1 MRKMASMTLFDEVRR
16 RNVHRVAIAYV
27 AAAWLIIQVAETLL
41 PVFGFEDLVLRP
53 IVILLAIGF
62 VPALV
67 LSWKFEWTPS
77 GLVADA
83 NVAPSQRGRS
93 SRILDRAITAFLVVA
108 VAYFAID
115 KFVLDAPV
123 ASGQKSIAVLP
134 LANISNDPE
143 QDYFGAG
150 ISISLTNLLAS
161 IPELRVMSSNT
172 LSMFAGQEVTNSEA
186 AQILDVTYI
195 VSGAVR
201 KADDRVRIA
210 IQLFDARENALLWS
224 EDYERTLDDIFEI
237 QDDISAHVI
246 GQLRLQLVDEPPTS
260 EQIDPRAYELYLRAH
275 HLWHQVRTAEA
286 LTEAVGLMEQVVEM
300 EPAFVPGLST
310 LAFSLRDA
318 NEMGLAVSQAADGRI
333 RALVDRMAKLA
344 PDSSYTNGWLAY
356 LAELDGED
364 LQTQAMYRERAVVG
378 ATDTNVY
385 LQLALAAETFEMIGR
400 TDEAIATIEYV
411 VSRDPA
417 CSTCVFRAAM
427 LLRKQG
433 RHLEAAEKLEN
444 IRKWHNASP
453 SVLWSLGV
461 VWLVAGEPGK
471 ALGYF
476 EQLPPSWGNLG
487 RLLALHDLGRF
498 DEFETEF
505 EQRIADSANG
515 GSPEVIARIYAWTG
529 QNDLAFEY
537 LERMVDE
544 SGPSSAA
551 QVDTDLYE
559 PIKTDPRWQAFLD
572 RNGVS
577 KEDLSH
583 IEFDPPLP
591 PEVVA
596 EVKRMRAKRQ

>member
-1 MRKMASMTLFDEVRR
+1 MTLFAEVWR

-27 AAAWLIIQVAETLL
+27 AAGWLIIQVAETLL
-41 PVFGFEDLVLRP
+41 PVFGFDELVLRP

-62 VPALV
+62 VPV
-67 LSWKFEWTPS
+67 IILSWKFEWTSS

-83 NVAPSQRGRS
+83 DVAPSQRWRS
-93 SRILDRAITAFLVVA
+93 SKTLDRAITAFLVIA

-115 KFVLDAPV
+115 KFVVDGTV

-161 IPELRVMSSNT
+161 IPELRVMSSNA

-186 AQILDVTYI
+186 ARILDVTYI
-195 VSGAVR
+195 VSGAIR
-201 KADDRVRIA
+201 KAGDRVRIV
-210 IQLFDARENALLWS
+210 IQLFDARENSLLWS

-260 EQIDPRAYELYLRAH
+260 EQINPRAYELYLRAH
-275 HLWHQVRTAEA
+275 HLWHEVRTAEA
-286 LTEAVGLMEQVVEM
+286 LTEAVGLLEQVVEM
-300 EPAFVPGLST
+300 EPAFVPALWT
-310 LAFSLRDA
+310 LAWSLHNAD
-318 NEMGLAVSQAADGRI
+318 EMGLAVSQAADTRI
-333 RALVDRMAKLA
+333 RALVDRMAELA
-344 PDSSYTNGWLAY
+344 PDSSYTNGWRSY

-364 LQTQAMYRERAVVG
+364 LQTQVMYRERAVAG
-378 ATDTNVY
+378 GTDTNVY
-385 LQLALAAETFEMIGR
+385 LQLALAAETFDMIGR

-444 IRKWHNASP
+444 IRKWHNASS

-461 VWLVAGEPGK
+461 AWLVAGDPGK
-471 ALGYF
+471 ALAYF

-487 RLLALHDLGRF
+487 RLLALHDLGRS

-505 EQRIADSANG
+505 EKRVSDDSN
-515 GSPEVIARIYAWTG
+515 PEGIARIYAWTG

-544 SGPSSAA
+544 DGPSSAA
-551 QVDTDLYE
+551 LVDTDLYE
-559 PIKTDPRWQAFLD
+559 PIKTDPRWQAFLE

-596 EVKRMRAKRQ
+596 EVRRMRAERQ